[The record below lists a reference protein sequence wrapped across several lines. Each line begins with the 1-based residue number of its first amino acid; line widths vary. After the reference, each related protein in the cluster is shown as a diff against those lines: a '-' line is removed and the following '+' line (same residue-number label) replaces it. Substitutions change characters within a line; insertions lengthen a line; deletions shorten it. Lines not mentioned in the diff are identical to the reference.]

1 VTLIRFPS
9 KRSIEIPLYHFLHK
23 DSSAALEK
31 LSKEMTEMKNS
42 GALDKLIESR
52 TVAVLTKTGIIAVL
66 KKT

>member
-1 VTLIRFPS
+1 MKLIRFPS

-42 GALDKLIESR
+42 GALDKLIERVEQSQY
-52 TVAVLTKTGIIAVL
+52 
-66 KKT
+66 